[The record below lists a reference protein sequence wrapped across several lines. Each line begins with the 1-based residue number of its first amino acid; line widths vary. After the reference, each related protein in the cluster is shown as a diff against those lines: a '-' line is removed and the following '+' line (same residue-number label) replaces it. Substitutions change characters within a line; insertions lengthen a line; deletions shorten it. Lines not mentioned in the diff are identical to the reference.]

1 MLMDNEAQ
9 QPGIPQRSG
18 GTNNSKKWLRL
29 TIIAAL
35 ILASA
40 AGGWFYYQKNNASPL
55 PKSIIASA
63 NFSLYFP
70 TKLPDGYV
78 LDKASVKKDGGIV
91 FYNFIKDNSTL
102 FVSLQAKPPIAPD
115 FQKLIDGLSFK
126 KLDTPAGSGV
136 IGTNIDRPT
145 AIILTNTTLIT
156 VYGTKDVPS
165 DIVVQIMQNLVSL

>member
-1 MLMDNEAQ
+1 MDSEQ
-9 QPGIPQRSG
+9 HLPGEHGHQG
-18 GTNNSKKWLRL
+18 KTKNSMKWLYV
-29 TIIAAL
+29 AL
-35 ILASA
+35 VVLVVFASA

-55 PKSIIASA
+55 PKSITKAT
-63 NFSLYFP
+63 NFALYFP
-70 TKLPDGYV
+70 SNLPTGYI

-136 IGTNIDRPT
+136 IGTNIDKPT

-165 DIVVQIMQNLVSL
+165 DIVAQTMQNLASL